1 MKKFFEAVKD
11 FIYDSVDYL
20 IMITIIAIV
29 VVVIGWR
36 INILFKDRS
45 IEENQITIDERE
57 ENNESAEKDNTDSA
71 ETESTDPL
79 NTGEIV
85 EVVIPPGSLP
95 SKIGEILVEKNLVET
110 SEEFISKSQEMNLD
124 TKFKSGN
131 YDIEN
136 GTSLENIIKI
146 LTN

>member
-1 MKKFFEAVKD
+1 MKKFFENIRD

-29 VVVIGWR
+29 VLVIGWR
-36 INILFKDRS
+36 IGVLF
-45 IEENQITIDERE
+45 EERPMEETQATVEGRE
-57 ENNESAEKDNTDSA
+57 ENSDDGQSENENTDPSK
-71 ETESTDPL
+71 E
-79 NTGEIV
+79 GKIV

-95 SKIGEILVEKNLVET
+95 SKIGEILVENDLVAT

-131 YDIEN
+131 YDIEL

-146 LTN
+146 IAE